1 MYKSVCINCYQL
13 MHTVKQLSSSL
24 MKWHIRVAFE
34 ARIITIKRGLHKH
47 LLLFMRL
54 VKFSSSV
61 ARLKQVLK
69 TCEIFVTFVVSSSK
83 TKLYKNY
90 RLYQNCANKMTLR
103 SEKVLKK
110 ALRYKACEQ
119 APCGSLAGGWEKKGE
134 LATTSLELEYLRQ
147 KTRCEML
154 IG

>member
-1 MYKSVCINCYQL
+1 

-61 ARLKQVLK
+61 ARLNQVLK

-83 TKLYKNY
+83 TKVIQKLSVVSK
-90 RLYQNCANKMTLR
+90 LR
-103 SEKVLKK
+103 KQDDIKK
-110 ALRYKACEQ
+110 R
-119 APCGSLAGGWEKKGE
+119 KG
-134 LATTSLELEYLRQ
+134 T
-147 KTRCEML
+147 
-154 IG
+154 